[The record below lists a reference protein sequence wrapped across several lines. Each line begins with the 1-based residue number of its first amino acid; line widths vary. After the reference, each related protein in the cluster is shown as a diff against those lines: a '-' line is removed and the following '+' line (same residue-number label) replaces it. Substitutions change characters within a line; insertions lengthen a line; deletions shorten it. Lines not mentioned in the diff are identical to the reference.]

1 MNSASPSTSTA
12 KSPVHQPDQLQQK
25 EEKSRM
31 PYIQPDTQTLHT
43 PEGRYFR
50 KATPPFNGALGCGHE
65 SADQNQAWQRVTSLK
80 PEPALPETICTNCL
94 ERYIQEFATQ
104 DRPAPG

>member
-1 MNSASPSTSTA
+1 
-12 KSPVHQPDQLQQK
+12 
-25 EEKSRM
+25 M
-31 PYIQPDTQTLHT
+31 PYIQPNTQTLHT

-65 SADQNQAWQRVTSLK
+65 PADQNQSWQRVTSLK

-104 DRPAPG
+104 GHQDRPAQR

>member
-1 MNSASPSTSTA
+1 
-12 KSPVHQPDQLQQK
+12 
-25 EEKSRM
+25 M

-65 SADQNQAWQRVTSLK
+65 PDDQNQAWQRVTSLK
-80 PEPALPETICTNCL
+80 TEPELPETICTNCL

-104 DRPAPG
+104 GHQNRPAPE